1 MREDIIYVVYF
12 DGEMYKGHSYQKR
25 KCTYTKVG
33 GAKQIITEDSK
44 YIVTQ
49 MCRENGLDYYC
60 LSEEQRKE
68 WLDRVKQ
75 RFEIKEFVERIV

>member
-1 MREDIIYVVYF
+1 
-12 DGEMYKGHSYQKR
+12 MYKGHSCQKR

-60 LSEEQRKE
+60 LPEEQRKE
-68 WLDRVKQ
+68 WLNKAKQ
-75 RFEIKEFVERIV
+75 RFEIKEFVERVN